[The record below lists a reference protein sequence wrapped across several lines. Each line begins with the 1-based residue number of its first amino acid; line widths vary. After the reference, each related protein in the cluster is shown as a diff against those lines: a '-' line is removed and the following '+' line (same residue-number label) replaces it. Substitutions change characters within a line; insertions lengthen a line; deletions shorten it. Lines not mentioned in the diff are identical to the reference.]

1 MKKMFLMVL
10 IALFSLAY
18 SQDIDV
24 GDSLDTA
31 IEELVKS
38 GYSRVEKGER
48 NGLCLY
54 KYKKVD
60 GIGEFDKPRTFDII
74 LIVENNKIKIISKRS
89 NWAYHYSEY
98 FKAVE
103 SYLKLGYE
111 LIDYDPSYKKFM
123 WERNGG
129 VLVVL
134 WDYDVDNEVSY
145 FQEIL
150 CDEDGLKGL
159 GLYD

>member
-1 MKKMFLMVL
+1 MKKMVLVILFAFLS
-10 IALFSLAY
+10 IAYA
-18 SQDIDV
+18 QNIDV

-31 IEELVKS
+31 IEEVTKA
-38 GYSRVEKGER
+38 GYSRIEKGEY
-48 NGLCLY
+48 NGLCMY
-54 KYKKVD
+54 KYEKID

-74 LIVENNKIKIISKRS
+74 LIVENNRVKIISKRS
-89 NWAYHYSEY
+89 NWAYPYTAY
-98 FKAVE
+98 FEAVE
-103 SYLKLGYE
+103 EYLKAGYE
-111 LIDYDPSYKKFM
+111 MIDYDPSYKKFM

-134 WDYDVDNEVSY
+134 WDYDIDNEVSY
-145 FQEIL
+145 FQEIV